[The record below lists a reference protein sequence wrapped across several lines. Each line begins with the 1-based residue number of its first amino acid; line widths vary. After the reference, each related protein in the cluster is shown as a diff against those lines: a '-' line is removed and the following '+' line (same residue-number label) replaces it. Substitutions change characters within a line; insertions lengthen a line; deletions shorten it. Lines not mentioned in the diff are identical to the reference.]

1 MNFVIHSY
9 LWKKRLM
16 FMLAY
21 ICTAAAAAAALALNM
36 IVFELVYV
44 LRGAGQ
50 YF

>member
-1 MNFVIHSY
+1 
-9 LWKKRLM
+9 M

-21 ICTAAAAAAALALNM
+21 ICMAAAAALALNM